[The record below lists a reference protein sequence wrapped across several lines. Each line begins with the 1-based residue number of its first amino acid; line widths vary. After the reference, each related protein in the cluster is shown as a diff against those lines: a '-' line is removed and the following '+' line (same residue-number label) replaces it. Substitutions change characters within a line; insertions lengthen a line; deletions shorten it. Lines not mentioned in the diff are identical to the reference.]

1 MNIAIHFPIYQRRES
16 AAQIGTLL
24 LGVVILLLSQTMI
37 VHHEEPLAEI
47 PVSLTILPPPVAPEK
62 IVEKIVE
69 QPVVQPPPQKMV
81 EPVPQQTPVAA
92 TPAPVPSPV
101 ALPNLPV
108 SPTQQAIPEHLEMPH
123 SNSAAES
130 LFAQDVR
137 VSIERKKIYPE
148 TARDLGMTGAVEVMY
163 VLDRSG
169 KLIKA
174 EIIASSGYKLLD
186 KAALAAVQSASYK
199 AFPADA
205 WIGEGSKEFR
215 TRLVFSIND

>member
-1 MNIAIHFPIYQRRES
+1 MSSAIYFPIYQRRES
-16 AAQIGTLL
+16 AAQAGTLL
-24 LGVVILLLSQTMI
+24 LGVVILVLSQTMV
-37 VHHEEPLAEI
+37 VHHDEPTPEEPI
-47 PVSLTILPPPVAPEK
+47 SLTIVSPPSAPEK

-69 QPVVQPPPQKMV
+69 QPVTPPPQKTV
-81 EPVPQQTPVAA
+81 EPVPQETPVAA
-92 TPAPVPSPV
+92 TPAPAPSPV

-108 SPTQQAIPEHLEMPH
+108 SPVAQVIPEHVEQPR
-123 SNSAAES
+123 SNSTAES

-148 TARDLGMTGAVEVMY
+148 TARDLGMTGTVEVMY

-174 EIIASSGYKLLD
+174 EIVASSGYKLLD

-215 TRLVFSIND
+215 TRLVFSINE